1 MDICSGACGG
11 YIVEMKLSETTR
23 NAEDA
28 SAISSRVAFAMLES
42 DTLGAESEERMSLNI
57 RR

>member
-1 MDICSGACGG
+1 MHIYSGACGG
-11 YIVEMKLSETTR
+11 YIVEMKLSEPTR
-23 NAEDA
+23 NSEDA

-42 DTLGAESEERMSLNI
+42 DAGAESEERTSLNI